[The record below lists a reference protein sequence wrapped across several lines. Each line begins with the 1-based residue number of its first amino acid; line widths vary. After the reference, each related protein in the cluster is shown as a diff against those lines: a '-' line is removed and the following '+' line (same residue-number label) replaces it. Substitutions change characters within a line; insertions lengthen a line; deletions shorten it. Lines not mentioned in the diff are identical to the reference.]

1 MARED
6 IISKIFSLT
15 KGSLGLKGENVIAYV
30 FDAKP
35 IVFFFFFLSN
45 FIVILGE
52 TPEETSS

>member
-35 IVFFFFFLSN
+35 IVFFFFLS
-45 FIVILGE
+45 F
-52 TPEETSS
+52 